1 MTTRADMLR
10 NPSTYTVA
18 MALIQRCLAR
28 RAIPAAKAT
37 TQARIAEK
45 SVTSRVILIPEKRAS
60 ARVITS
66 DIGILLT
73 TRRARMLYLMLV
85 IEPGGRLYALHT
97 CAAVTWYAPVTVTP
111 VKPNGST
118 SFNISPLFCIAANCW
133 LNCVTREAS
142 DLRKP
147 YPPAVI
153 CF

>member
-1 MTTRADMLR
+1 MLR

-28 RAIPAAKAT
+28 RASPAAKAT

-45 SVTSRVILIPEKRAS
+45 SVTSRVILSPEKRAS

-85 IEPGGRLYALHT
+85 NEPGRQALRLTHLCSGYLVRSGHRRT
-97 CAAVTWYAPVTVTP
+97 
-111 VKPNGST
+111 G
-118 SFNISPLFCIAANCW
+118 
-133 LNCVTREAS
+133 EAKRL
-142 DLRKP
+142 DEL
-147 YPPAVI
+147 
-153 CF
+153 